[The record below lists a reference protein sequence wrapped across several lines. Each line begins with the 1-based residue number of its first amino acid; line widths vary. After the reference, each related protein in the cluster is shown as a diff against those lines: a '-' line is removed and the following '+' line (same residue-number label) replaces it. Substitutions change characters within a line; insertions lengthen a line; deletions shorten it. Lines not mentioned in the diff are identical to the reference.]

1 MIPDQPVWEGLIGQ
15 DRAVATLKDAARS
28 ARAIVEAQGIGDLGV
43 DARAPGGGPSL
54 AHAGA
59 DPDLS
64 AMSHAWLITG
74 PPGSGRSNAAKAFAA
89 ALQCVGEEP
98 GCGVCPG
105 CRTTMLETNGDVH
118 FVRTQKTIISAES
131 ARDLVVRAQVAP
143 SQGRWRVILVEDAD
157 RLNEVAANSLLKAI
171 EEPPERTV
179 WLLCAPSPEDMIQT
193 IRSRCRHLGLRIP
206 SVRTVAQLLV
216 REGIADEATALEA
229 ARAAQSHIGRARGLA
244 KDPEA
249 RRRRRAIITAPARV
263 RSVGDAVFAAERL
276 LETAKED
283 AEARTKEA
291 DARERAELLRV
302 LGLEESAQSTR
313 IARTQLRQLEE
324 EQKRRSRRAL
334 TDELDRALVDLL
346 SIYRD
351 VLMIQLN
358 AEQEPINSDLE
369 ELVHELAQE
378 STPRQTMARV
388 SSIEL
393 ARRRLVGNGQARLV
407 LEAMAVSLRPQV

>member
-1 MIPDQPVWEGLIGQ
+1 MGLRRRGRALVNQAQPVWKSLIGQ
-15 DRAVATLKDAARS
+15 EVAVAKLSDAARS
-28 ARAIVEAQGIGDLGV
+28 ARRILDAQGT
-43 DARAPGGGPSL
+43 DAERID
-54 AHAGA
+54 A
-59 DPDLS
+59 DRS

-118 FVRTQKTIISAES
+118 FVRTQKTIISVDS
-131 ARDLVVRAQVAP
+131 ARGLVNRAQASP
-143 SQGRWRVILVEDAD
+143 SQGRWRVILIEDAD
-157 RLNEVAANSLLKAI
+157 RLNEQAANALLKAI

-179 WLLCAPSPEDMIQT
+179 WLLCAPSSEDMIQT
-193 IRSRCRHLGLRIP
+193 IRSRCRHLVLRIP
-206 SVRTVAQLLV
+206 SVHAVAKLLMQ
-216 REGIADEATALEA
+216 EGIADEATALEA

-249 RRRRRAIITAPARV
+249 RRHRRDIITAPAKV
-263 RSVGDAVFAAERL
+263 RSVGEAVFAAENL
-276 LETAKED
+276 WKTAKAD
-283 AEARTKEA
+283 ADARTKET

-313 IARTQLRQLEE
+313 IARAQLRQLEE

-351 VLMIQLN
+351 VLMVQLN
-358 AEQEPINSDLE
+358 ADQELINSDLAD
-369 ELVHELAQE
+369 LVHELAQE

-388 SSIEL
+388 SAIEQ
-393 ARRRLVGNGQARLV
+393 ARRRLLGNGQAQLV
-407 LEAMAVSLRPQV
+407 LEAMTVSLRPRA